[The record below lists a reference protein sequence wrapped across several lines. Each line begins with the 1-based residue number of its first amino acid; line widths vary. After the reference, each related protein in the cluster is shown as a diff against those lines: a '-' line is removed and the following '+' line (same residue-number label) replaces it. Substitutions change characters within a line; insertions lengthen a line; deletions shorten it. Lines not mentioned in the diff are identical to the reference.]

1 MNTALLFF
9 LTIGGAGVIG
19 VFSAVGGA
27 MYYTFKEELQKQEQL
42 LTLPKVTYTEDKDD
56 RRGRDHRRSD
66 DCIDANDNSGGT
78 STNVSVLTDSG
89 YVLVTGSMG
98 GGKTTALAALALIR
112 HCRGH
117 RIVMF
122 TPHVEYGTWQ
132 IADEVYGYGATA
144 EKKGENLSEGVSKY
158 FEVIEQRYHELETK
172 PKSELNHQPITL
184 LFDEYGEYADLL
196 GSNLCRELAHKVGAS
211 IRKVNVYVVVST
223 QNHTKEFLGNV
234 PGVHAL
240 MVKRAVHLQ
249 LQSQASSSSV
259 GGFKPTGTGLLSV
272 MGREAYELGTIA
284 LTEVLPDVKNPQD
297 FGWLMKLRG

>member
-1 MNTALLFF
+1 MDTALLFF
-9 LTIGGAGVIG
+9 LSIGGAGVIG
-19 VFSAVGGA
+19 VGSLISGA

-42 LTLPKVTYTEDKDD
+42 LTLPKVTYTKEDKDD
-56 RRGRDHRRSD
+56 AVVTDSRECS
-66 DCIDANDNSGGT
+66 N
-78 STNVSVLTDSG
+78 TNVVVDSG

-144 EKKGENLSEGVSKY
+144 EDKGTNLSEGIKKY
-158 FEVIEQRYHELETK
+158 FKVIEQRYHELETK

-184 LFDEYGEYADLL
+184 LFDEYGDYADLL
-196 GSNLCRELAHKVGAS
+196 GAELCRELAHKVGAA
-211 IRKVNVYVVVST
+211 IRKVNIYVIVST
-223 QNHTKEFLGNV
+223 QNSTKEFLGNV

-249 LQSQASSSSV
+249 LQSRASSTAV

-272 MGREAYELGTIA
+272 MGREAYEIDATA
-284 LTEVLPDVKNPQD
+284 LTEVLPNVHNPQD
-297 FGWLMKLRG
+297 FEWLMKLRG